1 MDADGNVIEQLIT
14 VNNSFD
20 PLYEDIEVLYGGE
33 KTPACI
39 GLIYDVDPEDLDADG
54 NPIEKLQWRELECDR
69 FQNVMC
75 EVDFRNTQRKR
86 AYICRIFLS

>member
-1 MDADGNVIEQLIT
+1 MDANGNVVEQLIK

-20 PLYEDIEVLYGGE
+20 PLYEDIELLYGGE

-39 GLIYDVDPEDLDADG
+39 GLVYDVDPGDLDENG
-54 NPIEKLQWRELECDR
+54 TPVEKLQWRELECDR
-69 FQNVMC
+69 YQNVMC

-86 AYICRIFLS
+86 AKIFRIF